1 MGFGWVLCFI
11 SFKMGRP
18 WGWGGGFHENFL
30 LRVMEHGLTVWIF
43 FLFIVCF
50 QHNIR
55 FECFFGFRVWRVGGG
70 SNLLVFFYGEVI

>member
-1 MGFGWVLCFI
+1 MGFGWVLRFI
-11 SFKMGRP
+11 SFKMGGL

-30 LRVMEHGLTVWIF
+30 LRGMEHGLKVWIS

-55 FECFFGFRVWRVGGG
+55 FEFFLGLWCGGLG
-70 SNLLVFFYGEVI
+70 WFKPFSFFYGEVV